1 MAYETGSATGPND
14 MLIKLRDFAA
24 AQGWT
29 VNRDV
34 AAGSG
39 RELCLSKGT
48 AYFNLRSYQNE
59 NVIINGSGSAG
70 RYGIAI
76 NGSDGYAG
84 GSAWDRQPGY
94 PLRSSGTI
102 GVNNDHGHA
111 NLPLPIYF
119 GPFPSYHLFA
129 PDSKTIYLELEV
141 ASTIFQRLGFGSL
154 DLFNPAAP
162 GGGRFFYAT
171 GGGHPSTATGGAT
184 WLGTEID
191 NGSYALEEVPF
202 RGADI
207 NTTSSQC
214 GSFLRA
220 AFDSFDNWCGSGRTA
235 TSSYQPQSCQGGGCH
250 DKVLRDYSP
259 NPLNGV
265 GILLPNIVSVVRGNE
280 YLNPVGIVPGMRYM
294 DMTLYQPGEEFSL
307 GADVWKVFPWYQKGG
322 RSWQRGIAYK
332 KVT

>member
-29 VNRDV
+29 VRRDA

-39 RELCLSKGT
+39 RELCLSKG
-48 AYFNLRSYQNE
+48 ASYVNMRSYQNE
-59 NVIINGSGSAG
+59 NLIINGYSASG

-76 NGSDGYAG
+76 NGSDGYSAG
-84 GSAWDRQPGY
+84 ATWDRQPGY
-94 PLRSSGTI
+94 PLRTSTSG
-102 GVNNDHGHA
+102 GDQAHA

-141 ASTIFQRLGFGSL
+141 ASTIFQRLGFGAL
-154 DLFNPAAP
+154 DLFNSAAP

-171 GGGHPSTATGGAT
+171 GGRNTEDTTGTDT
-184 WLGTEID
+184 WLGSHVED
-191 NGSYALEEVPF
+191 GRYSLEEVPF
-202 RGADI
+202 RAAGYA
-207 NTTSSQC
+207 NSNYASTLS

-220 AFDSFDNWCGSGRTA
+220 QFDSFNNWCH
-235 TSSYQPQSCQGGGCH
+235 SSRSPTNTQTGQACQGGAVH
-250 DKVLRDYSP
+250 DKVLMSMSP
-259 NPLNGV
+259 NPMNGV
-265 GILLPNIVSVVRGNE
+265 GILLPQIVSVNRNDE
-280 YLNPVGIVPGMRYM
+280 YLNPVGVMPGLRYM
-294 DMTLYQPGEEFSL
+294 DMTLYQPGEEFKL
-307 GADVWKVFPWYQKGG
+307 GSETWKVFPWYQKGG
-322 RSWQRGIAYK
+322 RSVQRGIAYK

>member
-39 RELCLSKGT
+39 RELCLSKG
-48 AYFNLRSYQNE
+48 ASYVNLRSYQNE
-59 NVIINGSGSAG
+59 TININGSSSSG

-76 NGSDGYAG
+76 NGSDGYSAG
-84 GSAWDRQPGY
+84 ATWDRQPGY
-94 PLRSSGTI
+94 PLRTSTWDG
-102 GVNNDHGHA
+102 DQAHA

-141 ASTIFQRLGFGSL
+141 ASTIFQRLGFGAL
-154 DLFNPAAP
+154 DLFNSAAP

-171 GGGHPSTATGGAT
+171 GGSHPATTTGSWT
-184 WLGTEID
+184 WLGSDVE
-191 NGSYALEEVPF
+191 NASVALEEVPF
-202 RGADI
+202 RSAGYTD
-207 NTTSSQC
+207 SSASTLS

-220 AFDSFDNWCGSGRTA
+220 QFDSFNNWCH
-235 TSSYQPQSCQGGGCH
+235 SSRSPTYTQTGQACQGGAVH
-250 DKVLRDYSP
+250 DKVLMSMSP
-259 NPLNGV
+259 NPMNGV
-265 GILLPNIVSVVRGNE
+265 GILLPQIVSVNRNEE
-280 YLNPVGIVPGMRYM
+280 YLNPVGVMPGLRYM
-294 DMTLYQPGEEFSL
+294 DMTLYQPGEEFTL
-307 GADVWKVFPWYQKGG
+307 GSETWKVFPWYQKGG
-322 RSWQRGIAYK
+322 RSVQRGIAYK

>member
-29 VNRDV
+29 VNRDA

-39 RELCLSKGT
+39 RELCLSKG
-48 AYFNLRSYQNE
+48 ASYVNLRSYQNE
-59 NVIINGSGSAG
+59 NIIINGSGATG

-94 PLRSSGTI
+94 PLRTSSSG
-102 GVNNDHGHA
+102 GDQAHA

-141 ASTIFQRLGFGSL
+141 ASTIFQRLGFGAL
-154 DLFNPAAP
+154 DLFNSAAP

-171 GGGHPSTATGGAT
+171 GGVHPVLSGSNA
-184 WLGTEID
+184 WLNNEID
-191 NGSYALEEVPF
+191 NNSNRSLEEVPF
-202 RGADI
+202 RAADYSV
-207 NTTSSQC
+207 NSDNS

-220 AFDSFDNWCGSGRTA
+220 QFDSFDNWCGSARSAAYTHMFQA
-235 TSSYQPQSCQGGGCH
+235 CQGGGVH

-265 GILLPNIVSVVRGNE
+265 GLLLPNIVSVNRNNE
-280 YLNPVGIVPGMRYM
+280 FLSPVGVIPGMRYM

-307 GADVWKVFPWYQKGG
+307 GPDTWKVFPWYQKGG

>member
-14 MLIKLRDFAA
+14 VLTKLRDFAA

-39 RELCLSKGT
+39 RELCLSKDA

-59 NVIINGSGSAG
+59 NVTINGSGSAG

-76 NGSDGYAG
+76 NGSDGYDG
-84 GSAWDRQPGY
+84 GSNWDRQPGY
-94 PLRSSGTI
+94 PLRRSSSG
-102 GVNNDHGHA
+102 GDQGHA

-129 PDSKTIYLELEV
+129 PDSKTVYLELEV
-141 ASTIFQRLGFGSL
+141 ASNIFQRLGFGSL
-154 DLFNPAAP
+154 DLFNPSAP

-171 GGGHPSTATGGAT
+171 GGGHPSTSTGYG
-184 WLGTEID
+184 WLGSEID
-191 NGSYALEEVPF
+191 NTSFALEEVPF

-207 NTTSSQC
+207 NTTNDQC

-220 AFDSFDNWCGSGRTA
+220 AFDSFDNWCGSGL
-235 TSSYQPQSCQGGGCH
+235 TSTRSYQPQSCQGGGCH

-307 GADVWKVFPWYQKGG
+307 GTDVWKVFPWYQKGG

>member
-14 MLIKLRDFAA
+14 MLIKLRDFAT

-48 AYFNLRSYQNE
+48 SYFNLRSYQNE
-59 NVIINGSGSAG
+59 NVTINGSGAAG

-94 PLRSSGTI
+94 PLRTSSSG
-102 GVNNDHGHA
+102 GDQGHA

-171 GGGHPSTATGGAT
+171 GGEHPSTSTGSNT
-184 WLGTEID
+184 WLGSEID
-191 NGSYALEEVPF
+191 NGSRSLEEVPF
-202 RGADI
+202 RAADY
-207 NTTSSQC
+207 TTNAGPG

-220 AFDSFDNWCGSGRTA
+220 QFDSFDNWCGSARSAAYTQMFQA
-235 TSSYQPQSCQGGGCH
+235 CQGGGVH

-265 GILLPNIVSVVRGNE
+265 GLLLPNIVSVNRNNE
-280 YLNPVGIVPGMRYM
+280 FLSPVGVVPGMRYM

-307 GADVWKVFPWYQKGG
+307 GPDTWKVFPWYQKGG

>member
-59 NVIINGSGSAG
+59 TMVINGSSKSGK
-70 RYGIAI
+70 YGIAI

-94 PLRSSGTI
+94 PLRTSSSG
-102 GVNNDHGHA
+102 GDQGHA

-171 GGGHPSTATGGAT
+171 CGNHPSTGTGADI
-184 WLGTEID
+184 WLGSEID
-191 NGSYALEEVPF
+191 NSSYALEEVPF
-202 RGADI
+202 RCADYST
-207 NTTSSQC
+207 NTGNS

-220 AFDSFDNWCGSGRTA
+220 QFDSFDNWCGSARSAANTQMFQA
-235 TSSYQPQSCQGGGCH
+235 CQGGGVH

-265 GILLPNIVSVVRGNE
+265 GLLLPNIVSVNRNNE
-280 YLNPVGIVPGMRYM
+280 FLSPVGVVPGMRYM

-307 GADVWKVFPWYQKGG
+307 GPDTWKVFPWYQKGG

>member
-59 NVIINGSGSAG
+59 TIVINGSSQSGK
-70 RYGIAI
+70 YGIAVS
-76 NGSDGYAG
+76 GSDGYAG

-94 PLRSSGTI
+94 PLRTSSSG
-102 GVNNDHGHA
+102 GDQGHA

-171 GGGHPSTATGGAT
+171 GGEHPTVSGSTA
-184 WLGTEID
+184 WLNNEID
-191 NGSYALEEVPF
+191 SSNRGLEEVPF
-202 RGADI
+202 RAADF
-207 NTTSSQC
+207 TTNAEKG

-220 AFDSFDNWCGSGRTA
+220 QFDSFDNWCGSAR
-235 TSSYQPQSCQGGGCH
+235 SSANTYMFQACQGGGVH

-265 GILLPNIVSVVRGNE
+265 GLLLPNIVSVNRNNE
-280 YLNPVGIVPGMRYM
+280 FLSPVGVVPGMRYM

-307 GADVWKVFPWYQKGG
+307 GPDTWKVFPWYQKGG

>member
-14 MLIKLRDFAA
+14 MLTKLRDFAA

-39 RELCLSKGT
+39 RELCLSKDT

-59 NVIINGSGSAG
+59 NVTINGSGAAG

-76 NGSDGYAG
+76 NGSDGYDG
-84 GSAWDRQPGY
+84 GSDWDRQPGY
-94 PLRSSGTI
+94 PLRTSSSG
-102 GVNNDHGHA
+102 GDQGHA

-171 GGGHPSTATGGAT
+171 GGGHPSTSTGGST

-191 NGSYALEEVPF
+191 ISSWALEEVPF

-207 NTTSSQC
+207 NTTDSQC

-220 AFDSFDNWCGSGRTA
+220 AFDSFDNWCGSGRTS

-280 YLNPVGIVPGMRYM
+280 YLSPVGIVPGMRYM

-307 GADVWKVFPWYQKGG
+307 GTDVWKVFPWYQKGG

>member
-59 NVIINGSGSAG
+59 TIVINGSSQSGK
-70 RYGIAI
+70 YGIAI
-76 NGSDGYAG
+76 NGSDSYAG

-94 PLRSSGTI
+94 PLRTSSSG
-102 GVNNDHGHA
+102 GDQGHA

-171 GGGHPSTATGGAT
+171 GGNHPAVSGSTA
-184 WLGTEID
+184 WLNNEID
-191 NGSYALEEVPF
+191 TGTRSLEEVPF
-202 RGADI
+202 RAADYS
-207 NTTSSQC
+207 TTSDMS

-220 AFDSFDNWCGSGRTA
+220 QFESFDNWCGSARSAANTQMFQA
-235 TSSYQPQSCQGGGCH
+235 CQGGGVH

-265 GILLPNIVSVVRGNE
+265 GLLLPNIVSVNRNNE
-280 YLNPVGIVPGMRYM
+280 FLSPVGVVPGMRYM

-307 GADVWKVFPWYQKGG
+307 GPDTWKVFPWYQKGG

>member
-39 RELCLSKGT
+39 RELCLSKG
-48 AYFNLRSYQNE
+48 ASYVNLRSYQNE
-59 NVIINGSGSAG
+59 TITINGSYTSG

-76 NGSDGYAG
+76 NGSDGYSAG
-84 GSAWDRQPGY
+84 ATWDRQPGY
-94 PLRSSGTI
+94 PLRTSTSG
-102 GVNNDHGHA
+102 GDQAHA

-141 ASTIFQRLGFGSL
+141 ASTIFQRLGFGAL
-154 DLFNPAAP
+154 DLFNSAAP

-171 GGGHPSTATGGAT
+171 GGEHPATTTGNST
-184 WLGTEID
+184 WLGSDVE
-191 NGSYALEEVPF
+191 NASFALEEVPF
-202 RGADI
+202 RSAGYMDSAAS
-207 NTTSSQC
+207 TKS

-220 AFDSFDNWCGSGRTA
+220 QFDSFNNWC
-235 TSSYQPQSCQGGGCH
+235 QSARRPTKTQTGQACQGGAVH
-250 DKVLRDYSP
+250 DKVLMSMSP

-265 GILLPNIVSVVRGNE
+265 GILLPQIVSVNRNEE
-280 YLNPVGIVPGMRYM
+280 YLNPVGVMPGLRYM
-294 DMTLYQPGEEFSL
+294 DMTLYQPGEEFAL
-307 GADVWKVFPWYQKGG
+307 GSETWKVFPWYQKNG
-322 RSWQRGIAYK
+322 RSVQRGIAYK